1 MTAPLN
7 LFRERPI
14 LFSGPMVRAILDGR
28 KTQTRRVL
36 KPQPPVGVSRLI
48 GPEIYRPVAVD
59 RHGDECEGEPI
70 FGVYDDDGE
79 FGTAVPFQPGDRLW
93 VREAAH
99 YGPNRVAYCADNE
112 RLGPSERVPGFG
124 PAKPSIHMPRWASR
138 ITLEVTAVRVERL
151 QDMLEVDAIDEGAL
165 TIDLPAVGPAT
176 QAGKPPLGAS
186 PLVRF
191 RHLWDE
197 INGKRPGCAW
207 ANNPWVIA
215 VTFKRHT
222 P

>member
-36 KPQPPVGVSRLI
+36 KPQPPDDARFAGVHFASDEPDSWFFNSPR
-48 GPEIYRPVAVD
+48 GPFKVRV
-59 RHGDECEGEPI
+59 RCEE
-70 FGVYDDDGE
+70 
-79 FGTAVPFQPGDRLW
+79 GDRLW

-99 YGPNRVAYCADNE
+99 YSPNRVAYCADNE
-112 RLGPSERVPGFG
+112 RLGPGERVPGFG

-165 TIDLPAVGPAT
+165 TIDLPAAGPAT

-197 INGKRPGCAW
+197 INAKRPGCAW
-207 ANNPWVIA
+207 ASNPWVIA
-215 VTFKRHT
+215 VTFKRLK